1 MTDERPLLPEQT
13 ADDAPEPSYDDRGT
27 GEAREDAGDDAGDDI
42 ERLLRERPPHYD
54 GG

>member
-1 MTDERPLLPEQT
+1 MSDERPLLPEQT
-13 ADDAPEPSYDDRGT
+13 ADDAPEPSYDDRDG
-27 GEAREDAGDDAGDDI
+27 GGDAGDL

>member
-1 MTDERPLLPEQT
+1 MSDERPLLPEQT
-13 ADDAPEPSYDDRGT
+13 ADDAPEPSYDDRG
-27 GEAREDAGDDAGDDI
+27 ADRDDL